1 MKVSYNWLSCFTDVP
16 GLEELADILINL
28 GFEVAS
34 VEGVKDD
41 TIIDL
46 EIPVSRHDA
55 LSIIGLARD
64 ISAFTKRPLIPL
76 EIPVLE
82 ENLALIPEI
91 TIEEPLLCPRYT
103 GRIISNIKVCESPPW
118 LKERLINCGIRPINN
133 IVDITNYVLLEL
145 GHPMHSFDYDKLEG
159 GIFVRQGKKGEK
171 LLCLDEREYDVEGA
185 VVIAD
190 SKKPIAIGGII
201 GGEET
206 SVSNETKTVLLEV
219 AYFSPIAIRR
229 VSKKLGIITESS
241 YRFERMV
248 DPDGL
253 IKAQNRAASLIFS
266 LIPEA
271 KIGPISDIYPNPC
284 PALKIKL
291 REKRVNKVLGTSL
304 KGEEMKDILERLGFG
319 IEDDMVMVPSF
330 RGEITREIDLIEE
343 IARIYQ
349 YGRIK
354 ETMPISPIIPHI
366 NKNFIMTRKIRE
378 IMLGCGMDEVI
389 AYSFTSNECLERL
402 KIPLGNIVSLA
413 SPLSTETS
421 IMTPS
426 LIPGLLEIAKT
437 NISRDQENLSIFQI
451 GKVFEKQREWTSLS
465 GIMTGT
471 KGLNWMDKKRDF
483 TFFDILGVIKR
494 LFLELGIDCNFKT
507 SNIPFTKQGLNIVYN
522 DKICGI
528 AGVLLPEIGEYYGC
542 KKPLFLF
549 ELNLGI
555 IISSHKKKV
564 FKEFSKYPK
573 IEIDICLLVPEGI
586 KSENVEEIIKKEGK
600 SLVKDVFLY
609 DIYKGGNIPA
619 NHKSIT
625 YRITYQADDKT
636 LTMDEIEKIRDN
648 TLKVLQKG
656 LSISLRTG

>member
-1 MKVSYNWLSCFTDVP
+1 
-16 GLEELADILINL
+16 
-28 GFEVAS
+28 
-34 VEGVKDD
+34 
-41 TIIDL
+41 
-46 EIPVSRHDA
+46 
-55 LSIIGLARD
+55 
-64 ISAFTKRPLIPL
+64 
-76 EIPVLE
+76 
-82 ENLALIPEI
+82 ALIPEI

-118 LKERLINCGIRPINN
+118 VKERLINCGIRPINN

-159 GIFVRQGKKGEK
+159 GIFVRQGKKEEK

-201 GGEET
+201 GGKET
-206 SVSNETKTVLLEV
+206 SVGNGTKTVLLEV
-219 AYFSPIAIRR
+219 AYFSSIAIRKT
-229 VSKKLGIITESS
+229 SKRLGIITESS
-241 YRFERMV
+241 YRFERMI
-248 DPDGL
+248 DPEGL
-253 IKAQNRAASLIFS
+253 IKAQNRAASLILSF
-266 LIPEA
+266 IPEA
-271 KIGPISDIYPNPC
+271 KIGPISDIYPKPC

-304 KGEEMKDILERLGFG
+304 KGEEMKDILKRLGFG
-319 IEDDMVMVPSF
+319 IKDDMVMVPSF

-354 ETMPISPIIPHI
+354 ETMPISPVIPHI

-378 IMLGCGMDEVI
+378 IILGAGMDEVI
-389 AYSFTSNECLERL
+389 AYSFTSKECLERL
-402 KIPLGNIVSLA
+402 GLALDIVSLA
-413 SPLSTETS
+413 QPLSADAS

-426 LIPGLLEIAKT
+426 LIPGLLEIAKI

-451 GKVFEKQREWTSLS
+451 GKVFEKNREETSLA
-465 GIMTGT
+465 GLMTG
-471 KGLNWMDKKRDF
+471 KKWLNWMDKERDF
-483 TFFDILGVIKR
+483 TFFDALGVIKR

-619 NHKSIT
+619 NHKSLT
-625 YRITYQADDKT
+625 YRITYQADTRT
-636 LTMDEIEKIRDN
+636 LTMDEIEKIREN
-648 TLKVLQKG
+648 TLKTLQNEV
-656 LSISLRTG
+656 SVSLRS